1 MNRLIA
7 VAVLAVAFLAAACVN
22 TGEIEG
28 HKIRA
33 TDATTITQTTVT
45 HTGIHADAPQ
55 WFKDNWVK
63 YLENAKGGY
72 ATMAVDR
79 QLRGIRWVYCR
90 GGGCQQ
96 MRHDPRARSFLTVQY
111 KHGALKGCRA
121 VVRENYPAAKP
132 KCAIYAINENIVW
145 KGPLPWE

>member
-7 VAVLAVAFLAAACVN
+7 VAVLAVASLAAACVN

-55 WFKDNWVK
+55 WFKDYWVEF
-63 YLENAKGGY
+63 LDHGQAGY
-72 ATMAVDR
+72 AVMAVDR
-79 QLRGIRWVYCR
+79 RLRGASYVYCR
-90 GGGCQQ
+90 SGGCQQ
-96 MRHDPRARSFLTVQY
+96 LRGAGAHKGWKDVNY
-111 KHGALKGCRA
+111 KHGALKGCREN
-121 VVRENYPAAKP
+121 VRENYPAAKP
-132 KCAIYAINENIVW
+132 ACAIYAISDKIVW